1 MLSYNYKLYI
11 TTYIYIHI
19 LTHPPPTTP
28 LVTSFD
34 HICIFIYIYISNL
47 TELNHSRFINVTI
60 MGFAM
65 GKSKNQMGI
74 QWDDTSNFQHDTFV
88 SENGLCRTLE
98 S

>member
-1 MLSYNYKLYI
+1 MLSYNYNLYI
-11 TTYIYIHI
+11 ITYIYIYI

-28 LVTSFD
+28 LVTSSD
-34 HICIFIYIYISNL
+34 HICIYIYISNL
-47 TELNHSRFINVTI
+47 TELNHSWFINVTI
-60 MGFAM
+60 MGFVM
-65 GKSKNQMGI
+65 GKSKSQMEI